1 MKRADKLRKA
11 DALAFM
17 LTHIVV
23 EQGRNF
29 ELNPQNLFQLMNL
42 AGTAVDQVTED
53 DNAIAHEVMEQ
64 IAKQFIDQL
73 PIGQL
78 KP

>member
-23 EQGRNF
+23 ERGRNF